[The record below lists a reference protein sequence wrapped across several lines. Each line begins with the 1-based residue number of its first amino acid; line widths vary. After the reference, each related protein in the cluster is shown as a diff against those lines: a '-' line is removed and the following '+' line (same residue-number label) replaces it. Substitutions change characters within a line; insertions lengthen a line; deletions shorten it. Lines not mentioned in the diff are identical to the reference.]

1 MFMTS
6 GSKSN
11 IQAVRPPFRKDIPDL
26 SHNRIPLHFYHAD
39 QCDPKKCTGKK
50 LARFNLALLHKNP
63 GTLPRAAIF
72 LDPFAPQALSPADD
86 ARKGIVVLDCS
97 WEEVERVFPFL
108 QKLMMKHR
116 ALPYLLAANAVN
128 FGKPFK
134 LSSVEA
140 FAAALYILGEK
151 EQAALILN
159 KFKWGPVFLDLNREP
174 LDRYSQAKDSTEVV
188 TIQSDYYIF

>member
-1 MFMTS
+1 MFS
-6 GSKSN
+6 
-11 IQAVRPPFRKDIPDL
+11 
-26 SHNRIPLHFYHAD
+26 LHFYHAN

-50 LARFNLALLHKNP
+50 LARFNLAKLHKNP
-63 GTLPRAAIF
+63 RTLPRKAIF
-72 LDPFAPQALSPADD
+72 LDPFALQALSPADD
-86 ARKGIVVLDCS
+86 AKNGIAVLDCS
-97 WEEVERVFPFL
+97 WEEVERVFPIL
-108 QKLMMKHR
+108 QRLMMRHR

-159 KFKWGPVFLDLNREP
+159 KFKWGPVFLELNQEP
-174 LDRYSQAKDSTEVV
+174 LERYSEARDSTEVV
-188 TIQSDYYIF
+188 KIQADYLPL

>member
-1 MFMTS
+1 MFMTL

-11 IQAVRPPFRKDIPDL
+11 IQTVRPPFQKDLPHIL
-26 SHNRIPLHFYHAD
+26 HNGIPLHFYHAD

-50 LARFNLALLHKNP
+50 LARFNLAKLHKNP
-63 GTLPRAAIF
+63 RTLPREAIF
-72 LDPFAPQALSPADD
+72 LDPFAQQALSPADD

-97 WEEVERVFPFL
+97 WVEVERVFPIL
-108 QKLMMKHR
+108 QKLMLKHR
-116 ALPYLLAANAVN
+116 ALPFLLAANAVN

-159 KFKWGPVFLDLNREP
+159 KFKWGPVFLELNQEP
-174 LDRYSQAKDSTEVV
+174 LERYSEAKDSTEVV
-188 TIQSDYYIF
+188 KIQSDYLG

>member
-1 MFMTS
+1 MS
-6 GSKSN
+6 S
-11 IQAVRPPFRKDIPDL
+11 
-26 SHNRIPLHFYHAD
+26 LHLYHAD

-50 LARFNLALLHKNP
+50 LARFNLAKLHKNP
-63 GTLPRAAIF
+63 RTLPRQAIF
-72 LDPFAPQALSPADD
+72 LDPFALQALSPADD
-86 ARKGIVVLDCS
+86 ARHGIVVLDCS
-97 WEEVERVFPFL
+97 WEEVERVFPIL
-108 QKLMMKHR
+108 QRLMMKHR

-174 LDRYSQAKDSTEVV
+174 LERYSEAKDSTEVV
-188 TIQSDYYIF
+188 KIQADYLPA